1 MVGEGSDNRVLA
13 VMGIVGDRTQSEGSN
28 GMNKQDLIA
37 QVSAQ
42 LDLSKRQATDAVDAV
57 FDTVAKAVAKG
68 DKVSVPGFGSFE
80 KRKRA
85 ARTARNP
92 QTGAAIK
99 VAATSVPAFK
109 AGKEFKEAVAGKKK
123 KR

>member
-1 MVGEGSDNRVLA
+1 
-13 VMGIVGDRTQSEGSN
+13 MGIVSDRIHPASKEP

-37 QVSAQ
+37 EVSAK
-42 LDLSKRQATDAVDAV
+42 LDLSKRAATDAVDTVIDSIKRAV
-57 FDTVAKAVAKG
+57 TKG
-68 DKVSVPGFGSFE
+68 DKVSLPGFGSFE

-99 VAATSVPAFK
+99 VPATSVPAFK
-109 AGKEFKEAVAGKKK
+109 AGSEFKAQVSGKSKSAAKRPTAKKK

>member
-1 MVGEGSDNRVLA
+1 
-13 VMGIVGDRTQSEGSN
+13 
-28 GMNKQDLIA
+28 MNKADLVA
-37 QVSAQ
+37 HVSTE
-42 LDLSKRQATDAVDAV
+42 LDLTKRDATDAVDAV
-57 FDTVAKAVAKG
+57 FDAIKRSVAKG
-68 DKVSVPGFGSFE
+68 DKVSIPGFGSFE

-92 QTGAAIK
+92 QTGATIK

-109 AGKEFKEAVAGKKK
+109 AGKEFKDAVAKK

>member
-1 MVGEGSDNRVLA
+1 
-13 VMGIVGDRTQSEGSN
+13 
-28 GMNKQDLIA
+28 MNKQDLVA
-37 QVSAQ
+37 SLAAQ
-42 LDLSKRQATDAVDAV
+42 LELSKREAGDAVDAV
-57 FDTVAKAVAKG
+57 FDSISRAVAKG
-68 DKVSVPGFGSFE
+68 DKVSIPGFGSFE

-92 QTGAAIK
+92 QTGAPIK

-123 KR
+123 AAAKKKR

>member
-1 MVGEGSDNRVLA
+1 
-13 VMGIVGDRTQSEGSN
+13 
-28 GMNKQDLIA
+28 MNKQDLVA
-37 QVSAQ
+37 QLSAQ
-42 LDLSKRQATDAVDAV
+42 LDVSKREAGDAVDAV
-57 FDTVAKAVAKG
+57 FDSIARAVAKG
-68 DKVSVPGFGSFE
+68 EKVAIPGFGSFE

-99 VAATSVPAFK
+99 VPATSVPAFK
-109 AGKEFKEAVAGKKK
+109 AGKEFKEAVSGKKKAAAKSGAKKKK